1 MRIHISPTDGVPI
14 YLQIV
19 QQVRRLVAAG
29 ELMEGEELPSIR
41 ALAERLVVNPN
52 TVARAYKELETG
64 GVVVFSRGLGTFV
77 AASDRRLALE
87 EKRALLAQRL
97 DAVILEA
104 RQMGVSFEDLLEL
117 MREREA
123 AVLPEETESTEKG
136 EVEVSRG

>member
-19 QQVRRLVAAG
+19 QQVRRLVAGG

-41 ALAERLVVNPN
+41 SLAERLVVNPN
-52 TVARAYKELETG
+52 TVSRAYRELETG

-77 AASDRRLALE
+77 AASDRRMANE

-97 DAVILEA
+97 DSVILEG
-104 RQMGVSFEDLLEL
+104 RQMGVTFDELLDL
-117 MREREA
+117 MRERGL
-123 AVLPEETESTEKG
+123 AVAPDDQTEG
-136 EVEVSRG
+136 EMEVTRG